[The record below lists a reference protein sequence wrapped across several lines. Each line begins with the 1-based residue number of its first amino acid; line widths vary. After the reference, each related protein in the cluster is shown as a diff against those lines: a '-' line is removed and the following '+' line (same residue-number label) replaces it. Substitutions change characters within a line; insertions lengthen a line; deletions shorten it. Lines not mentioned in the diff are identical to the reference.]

1 MTHDELV
8 EALRSI
14 DGLVD
19 HGGGSPNF
27 HFRSRPFLHF
37 HEDDRGTYADVRL
50 GTAGF
55 EPIRASTADERL
67 ALLASVIDHVE
78 RLAQTRKSDRRR
90 SQRYRTDRSRR

>member
-1 MTHDELV
+1 MTHDDLV

-27 HFRSRPFLHF
+27 HFRSHPFLHF

-78 RLAQTRKSDRRR
+78 RLAHMRKSERRHPPRDRR
-90 SQRYRTDRSRR
+90 DRSRR